1 MKTFIRLFLLLSL
14 SVLWITACTSPQ
26 VEAPP
31 TEAPA
36 VEVQPTPL
44 PPTNEPVEPTA
55 PPVEVNPTSTTAP
68 TEEPAQAGLSAE
80 QMAEAKDVLNT
91 NCATC
96 HSTGRIA
103 SAQKDLAGWKANIER
118 MIGKGAILTPEQA
131 ELIAAYLAEGN
142 KP

>member
-1 MKTFIRLFLLLSL
+1 MKTPIRLFLLLFL
-14 SVLWITACTSPQ
+14 SAILMAACTSPQ
-26 VEAPP
+26 VETSPTEVPVVEVLPTSRPP
-31 TEAPA
+31 TD
-36 VEVQPTPL
+36 
-44 PPTNEPVEPTA
+44 EPVEPTV

-80 QMAEAKDVLNT
+80 QLAEAKNVLNT

-103 SAQKDLAGWKANIER
+103 SAQKDLASWKANIDR

-131 ELIAAYLAEGN
+131 ELIATYLAEGN